1 MLHFLMELPA
11 LTAFG
16 KAAALAMTVML
27 VFWCAAFGVQLVVSL
42 SCRRRRWLSLVPLL
56 AGAVGVLMTL
66 MMRIYP
72 VDLPF
77 ILLFWGG
84 YALALLCG
92 WGVSAGIA
100 RLIRAW
106 KQSTETKPQ

>member
-1 MLHFLMELPA
+1 MKKYSGPLMLL
-11 LTAFG
+11 LTAAIWG
-16 KAAALAMTVML
+16 
-27 VFWCAAFGVQLVVSL
+27 AAFAIELALGLL
-42 SCRRRRWLSLVPLL
+42 CRRNRWCLWIPAVV
-56 AGAVGVLMTL
+56 GAVGMLLML
-66 MMRIYP
+66 LARMYP
-72 VDLPF
+72 LELPF

-106 KQSTETKPQ
+106 KQSRETKRQ

>member
-27 VFWCAAFGVQLVVSL
+27 VFWSAAFGVQLVGSL
-42 SCRRRRWLSLVPLL
+42 TCRRRRWLSLVPLL

-84 YALALLCG
+84 YGGALLLG
-92 WGVSAGIA
+92 WAVSVLLY
-100 RLIRAW
+100 RLYTLVR
-106 KQSTETKPQ
+106 K

>member
-42 SCRRRRWLSLVPLL
+42 SCRRRRRLSLVPLL

-66 MMRIYP
+66 MMWIYS

-84 YALALLCG
+84 YGGALLLG
-92 WGVSAGIA
+92 WAVSVLLY
-100 RLIRAW
+100 RLYTLVR
-106 KQSTETKPQ
+106 K